1 MRLSENERKSEA
13 DATLE
18 FNKNDSMMI
27 QKSEESKTTMLHETE
42 AEADKYR
49 SQIAFECADD
59 GPGLIN
65 QSVYAINQDTAS
77 QVSTLAPAQ
86 GGRSIVDIVN
96 KRLQTIKPYEDAII
110 MLRKI
115 PQL

>member
-1 MRLSENERKSEA
+1 MHIRLKEDERKSEA

-42 AEADKYR
+42 TEADRYT
-49 SQIAFECADD
+49 SQIAVECADD
-59 GPGLIN
+59 GHELIN
-65 QSVYAINQDTAS
+65 QSVYAINRDTAS

-86 GGRSIVDIVN
+86 GGRSIVEIVN
-96 KRLQTIKPYEDAII
+96 KRL
-110 MLRKI
+110 
-115 PQL
+115 